1 MFIVKQ
7 DQKTQF
13 LKQVWM
19 ELIHNVK
26 SQTSKLFFGYKEGRG
41 TRGRL
46 GGIKKMVL
54 CINVSNF

>member
-1 MFIVKQ
+1 MKQ

-13 LKQVWM
+13 LKQVWI

-41 TRGRL
+41 TCGRL
-46 GGIKKMVL
+46 GDIKIMVL
-54 CINVSNF
+54 WIDISDDYI